1 MVKGFSKMNILSFFG
16 HFIWKFTNFIA
27 GSESRTSKLSN
38 DVSFVIFVHQ
48 TWYLEGW
55 VKLTPP
61 PPSGIL
67 VLKYPRRNRVKT
79 CTHYALCMCKV
90 IIPIIPSFIE
100 GHARLTQSRTS
111 DPLVKVNWTQS
122 LTASTLLHWLVLL
135 SVCFIYP
142 MSGDTVQTGTGK
154 VDPARKFKCTT
165 AAGAVTLNPFLLS
178 KMWKIFSSSN
188 LKSVYLSQF
197 LHCFW

>member
-1 MVKGFSKMNILSFFG
+1 MKVISDVPIPWLKAFQKWIFYHFLDIFFANSQILLQYC
-16 HFIWKFTNFIA
+16 
-27 GSESRTSKLSN
+27 SRTSKLSN

-48 TWYLEGW
+48 TWYLERGGGQIDP
-55 VKLTPP
+55 PP
-61 PPSGIL
+61 PPSGIM

-79 CTHYALCMCKV
+79 CMHYALCMCKV
-90 IIPIIPSFIE
+90 IIFSIPSFIE

-142 MSGDTVQTGTGK
+142 MSGK
-154 VDPARKFKCTT
+154 Y
-165 AAGAVTLNPFLLS
+165 S
-178 KMWKIFSSSN
+178 KNWDWKDWPSSEI
-188 LKSVYLSQF
+188 
-197 LHCFW
+197 